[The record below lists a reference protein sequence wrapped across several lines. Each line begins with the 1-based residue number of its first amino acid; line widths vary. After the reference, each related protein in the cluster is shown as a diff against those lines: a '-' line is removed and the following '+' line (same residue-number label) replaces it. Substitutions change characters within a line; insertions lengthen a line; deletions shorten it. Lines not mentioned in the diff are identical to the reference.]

1 MFFSWAYT
9 NSGMVGSYGNLMFSF
24 LRNCQT
30 VSQSGCSILH
40 SHQQSSRALISQD
53 PHHYL
58 LLKMCLFDSIH
69 PSTKQSSLYS
79 VFFFFFFINLFYLL
93 GWPKNSFRFF
103 CKMLRENPNG
113 LFCQPNIYLATV
125 WDTEDLSS
133 LTRGL
138 HLLLLQ

>member
-40 SHQQSSRALISQD
+40 FHQQSSRALISQD

-58 LLKMCLFDSIH
+58 LLKMC
-69 PSTKQSSLYS
+69 
-79 VFFFFFFINLFYLL
+79 FFFFFFINLFYLL

>member
-79 VFFFFFFINLFYLL
+79 VFFFFFLLTCFIYWVGQRIHSGFFVRCYGKTQMDFFVNPIFI
-93 GWPKNSFRFF
+93 WPQCGTQRISA
-103 CKMLRENPNG
+103 P
-113 LFCQPNIYLATV
+113 
-125 WDTEDLSS
+125 
-133 LTRGL
+133 
-138 HLLLLQ
+138 